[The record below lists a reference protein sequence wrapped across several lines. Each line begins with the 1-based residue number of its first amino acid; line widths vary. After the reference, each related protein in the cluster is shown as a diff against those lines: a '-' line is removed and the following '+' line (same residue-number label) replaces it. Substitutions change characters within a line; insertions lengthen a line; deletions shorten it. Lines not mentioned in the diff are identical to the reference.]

1 MGRSAVPVGT
11 RTALDSDQWAA
22 FALPAH
28 LADHSRE
35 VGVLQKPDAEDLRP
49 WERAPA
55 SGYYQLLNGFGRPTG
70 ERAFVQRGDFLPSA
84 PRPLRWRLMHSAGD
98 NRSRHA
104 AEC

>member
-1 MGRSAVPVGT
+1 
-11 RTALDSDQWAA
+11 
-22 FALPAH
+22 

-35 VGVLQKPDAEDLRP
+35 EGVLKKPGAEELRP

-55 SGYYQLLNGFGRPTG
+55 SGYYQLLNGFGSPTG
-70 ERAFVQRGDFLPSA
+70 EKAFVQRGDFLPSA

-104 AEC
+104 ANVDPQERQIRLTPIFSPKHKEGPS